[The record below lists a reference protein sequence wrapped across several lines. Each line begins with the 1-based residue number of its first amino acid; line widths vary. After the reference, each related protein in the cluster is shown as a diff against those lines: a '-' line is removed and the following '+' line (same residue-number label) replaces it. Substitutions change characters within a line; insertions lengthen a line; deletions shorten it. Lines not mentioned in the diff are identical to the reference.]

1 MKSLILKYTMSRS
14 RVSSSPRG
22 ESDLLRS
29 LVRNEERQDHVQ
41 LLFQKDQHDKAEKK
55 VLEARHKDVVGGM
68 MGILIKSNGAMA
80 GLESLKKSLN
90 PVDRQQLNH
99 HMDVLMFYRDSLSEL
114 MPLIKQTPPS
124 SKQFI
129 EATDTYLEQN
139 AEKLRYLATVNQFIS
154 RVRGTGLMKRKSKR
168 GKRITRY
175 MNVKSRTRRKM

>member
-1 MKSLILKYTMSRS
+1 MSRS

-22 ESDLLRS
+22 ESDLLQS
-29 LVRNEERQDHVQ
+29 LLRRDEDRRHDVQ
-41 LLFQKDQHDKAEKK
+41 LLFQKEQQDKAEKK
-55 VLEARHKDVVGGM
+55 MLEARHKEVVGGM
-68 MGILIKSNGAMA
+68 MGILIKSNGAIA

-90 PVDRQQLNH
+90 QVDRQQLNH

-129 EATDTYLEQN
+129 EATDKYLEQN
-139 AEKLRYLATVNQFIS
+139 EEKREYIATVNQFIS

-175 MNVKSRTRRKM
+175 IKNVFKSNTRIRKM